1 MFIAT
6 CVIGGQLIFCAW
18 HTIWLFGLGTNWL
31 KDFIHLLQV
40 HKITQDV
47 HNKRL
52 WRCHVYSCGLGVT
65 TAKKVFGLSH
75 TQKNSHYMNIKI
87 TRPKKKSHLV
97 PVDVHKTRNQISCTN
112 LIQIRLLKAT
122 TIVHGIICLKIPK
135 LYKNVYIILRQ

>member
-18 HTIWLFGLGTNWL
+18 HTIWLFGLGTN
-31 KDFIHLLQV
+31 FIHLLQV
-40 HKITQDV
+40 HRITQDV

-75 TQKNSHYMNIKI
+75 TQKNSHYMNITI
-87 TRPKKKSHLV
+87 TRPKKNVILYLWMCIKPGTKYLV
-97 PVDVHKTRNQISCTN
+97 QISY
-112 LIQIRLLKAT
+112 RLLKAAT

-135 LYKNVYIILRQ
+135 LYEKVYIILRQ